1 MRSIKSKSMSAS
13 SIDIT
18 MKFALI
24 IACPRIYISEND
36 NSSIEYINLITKYLL
51 IQSELTA
58 LTKKLPLKQIMS
70 KTKQARVNWV
80 RIFNNIFIE
89 ITH

>member
-24 IACPRIYISEND
+24 IACPRIYIQEND

-80 RIFNNIFIE
+80 RIFNNIFLE